1 MKQTSKFQDDST
13 SCIIFNVLSGAIK
26 NEFKINYCTLK
37 EKTFF
42 SQRMM
47 LINVKQLT
55 KLSTNWKPLQ
65 NVNVIIN
72 VLKVGELTFSPNE
85 TSLKEYIV
93 IDGVMVIKITLFGD
107 DPITI

>member
-1 MKQTSKFQDDST
+1 MFNFLLQIFPVKKAKNRGLKSYFDRTFQTEDEKGRGAKMKQTSKFQDDST

-55 KLSTNWKPLQ
+55 KLSTNRNRCKM
-65 NVNVIIN
+65 
-72 VLKVGELTFSPNE
+72 SM
-85 TSLKEYIV
+85 S
-93 IDGVMVIKITLFGD
+93 
-107 DPITI
+107 